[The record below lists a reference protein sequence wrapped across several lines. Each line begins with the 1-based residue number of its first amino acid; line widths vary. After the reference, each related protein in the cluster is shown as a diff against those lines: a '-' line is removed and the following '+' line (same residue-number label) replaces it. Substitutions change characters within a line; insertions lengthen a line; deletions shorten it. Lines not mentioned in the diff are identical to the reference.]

1 MNKKL
6 FVEYGIAITRLYL
19 ALVFI
24 FSGIDKINDLAGF
37 AQSIENY
44 RILPIYLVNI
54 FAIVIPWIEVVA
66 GGLLLIGLYIRENS
80 LIIGTLT
87 GIFTIAVLIAMLKGL
102 DIDCGCMGTHDGQKV
117 GLIKIIENI
126 SLIIVAYLSMIFP
139 KQALTFIR

>member
-6 FVEYGIAITRLYL
+6 FIEYGIAVTRLYL

-24 FSGIDKINDLAGF
+24 LSGIDKINDLAGF

-44 RILPIYLVNI
+44 RILPIYAVNI
-54 FAIVIPWIEVVA
+54 FAIIIPWIEVVA

-87 GIFTIAVLIAMLKGL
+87 VIFTIAVIIAVLKGL

-117 GLIKIIENI
+117 GLIKMIENI
-126 SLIIVAYLSMIFP
+126 SLIIVAYLSIKFP